1 MSNMSRSGQ
10 VDSSLGLKAYQR
22 GVQNCVPELSR
33 DGQVPKFMRE
43 GNHGLKTQSQKAAEV
58 NNSK

>member
-1 MSNMSRSGQ
+1 MSRSGQ

-33 DGQVPKFMRE
+33 DGQVPKLMRE
-43 GNHGLKTQSQKAAEV
+43 GNHGLKRKAAEV